1 MKKITAFFIITSIIL
16 NIVLI
21 PKIEAQT
28 LGDLKSDLESKEN
41 KLEENNTKKA
51 LTEQEISEVNSS
63 IKSIENQIDQTYT
76 DIENLQKESEIL
88 KEEIEQKKEQ
98 IKQLISYVQHSN
110 GESSYLEYIFG
121 ATSFT
126 DFIYRIAVSEQ
137 MSAYNDKLIDEF
149 NQIIEENI
157 KKEKEIEQK
166 RITLASQQE
175 ELQEKK
181 EQLGQELEAI
191 SSTSISIEDEI
202 ASAKEII
209 AMYEKKGCKD
219 NENIATCGKSIL
231 PPGTTFYRPLVAGYI
246 TSEWGPRDYIGRSFH
261 EGLDHGTPEG
271 TPAYAIG
278 NGVVANL
285 MIRNSCGGNM
295 VIVHHNINGTTYTSV
310 YAHLLSINVSKGQT
324 VTKDTVVGYSGGLTT
339 QSYDRCTTG
348 AHLHLTVAK
357 GLFGVDYTSWNYLN
371 YTASINPRS
380 VINYPAGTY
389 NRWYDRTT
397 KY

>member
-1 MKKITAFFIITSIIL
+1 MKKIFTYLISISMLLNIIL
-16 NIVLI
+16 VPSVN
-21 PKIEAQT
+21 AQT
-28 LGDLKSDLESKEN
+28 LGDLKSDLQNKEN
-41 KLEENNTKKA
+41 KLDENNTKKE
-51 LTEQEISEVNSS
+51 LTEQEIKEVSEN
-63 IKSIENQIDQTYT
+63 IKTIESQIDKTYT
-76 DIENLQKESEIL
+76 DIEKLQKESEEL
-88 KEEIEQKKEQ
+88 KVQIEEKQEQ
-98 IKQLISYVQHSN
+98 IKQLVSYVQHSN
-110 GESSYLEYIFG
+110 GESTYLEYIFG
-121 ATSFT
+121 ATDFT
-126 DFIYRIAVSEQ
+126 DFIYRVAVSEQ
-137 MSAYNDKLIDEF
+137 MSAYNDRLIDEF
-149 NQIIEENI
+149 NETIEKNI
-157 KKEKEIEQK
+157 QKEKEIEDK
-166 RITLASQQE
+166 RTTLALQQE
-175 ELQEKK
+175 QLQEKK
-181 EQLGQELEAI
+181 IQLGEELEAI

-231 PPGTTFYRPLVAGYI
+231 PPGTAFYRPLVQGYI

-285 MIRNSCGGNM
+285 MYRNSCGGNM
-295 VIVHHNINGTTYTSV
+295 VIVHHNINGVTYTSV
-310 YAHLLSINVSKGQT
+310 YAHLLSMNVSKGQT
-324 VTKDTVVGYSGGLTT
+324 VTKDTIVGYSGGLST

-380 VINYPAGTY
+380 VINYPAGRY
-389 NRWYDRTT
+389 NRWYDRIT

>member
-1 MKKITAFFIITSIIL
+1 MKKILSLLIIISIIL
-16 NIVLI
+16 NISFTSSV
-21 PKIEAQT
+21 KAQT
-28 LGDLKSDLESKEN
+28 LGDLRSDLESKKS
-41 KLEENNTKKA
+41 KLEESNNKKA
-51 LTEQEISEVNSS
+51 LTEQEINEVSAN
-63 IKSIENQIDQTYT
+63 IKSIENQISQTYS
-76 DIENLQKESEIL
+76 DIEQLQQESEKL
-88 KEEIEQKKEQ
+88 KQEIEEKNEQ
-98 IKQLISYVQHSN
+98 IKQLIAYVQHSD
-110 GESSYLEYIFG
+110 GDSDYLEYIFG

-126 DFIYRIAVSEQ
+126 DFIYRVAVSEQ

-149 NQIIEENI
+149 NETIEKNNQ
-157 KKEKEIEQK
+157 KEKEIQEK
-166 RITLASQQE
+166 RTSLAAQQE
-175 ELQEKK
+175 QLQEKK
-181 EQLGQELEAI
+181 QQLGEELEAI

-231 PPGTTFYRPLVAGYI
+231 PPGTAFYRPLVQGYI

-285 MIRNSCGGNM
+285 MYRNSCGGNM

-324 VTKDTVVGYSGGLTT
+324 VTKDTVVGYSGGLST

-348 AHLHLTVAK
+348 AHLHLTVAR

-371 YTASINPRS
+371 YTASINPRN
-380 VINYPAGTY
+380 VINYPSGRY